1 MSDKN
6 LIVQLRPGIGD
17 MCVFLSSIHEIIK
30 KENKNFVLLT
40 KKRSKAKNFLQE
52 DNFIKEVIYIEDLKK
67 DKLFGNI
74 KILNFLKKNQ
84 FIKVFIMH
92 YGIKYFILCK
102 LAKVKKIFQKKF
114 ITQHWNG

>member
-40 KKRSKAKNFLQE
+40 KKRTRAKNF
-52 DNFIKEVIYIEDLKK
+52 NF
-67 DKLFGNI
+67 
-74 KILNFLKKNQ
+74 
-84 FIKVFIMH
+84 
-92 YGIKYFILCK
+92 
-102 LAKVKKIFQKKF
+102 
-114 ITQHWNG
+114 

>member
-40 KKRSKAKNFLQE
+40 KKRTRAKNFLQE

-67 DKLFGNI
+67 DKVFGNI
-74 KILNFLKKNQ
+74 KILNFLKKINLLK
-84 FIKVFIMH
+84 FLLCIM
-92 YGIKYFILCK
+92 
-102 LAKVKKIFQKKF
+102 V
-114 ITQHWNG
+114 